1 MVESLYQALSGAGL
15 FNLDNQDN
23 LEGIAKL
30 VSALGTELVHQ
41 NEKFCRMEGQMEAA
55 LNAIQAAEVTLLYNP
70 TYAEIWRGYVWTKIT

>member
-1 MVESLYQALSGAGL
+1 MPPKEKCLLVESLYQALSGAGL

-55 LNAIQAAEVTLLYNP
+55 LNAIQAAEVTPLQKP
-70 TYAEIWRGYVWTKIT
+70 TCC